1 MKSISKIWSG
11 LRRSTRGLRADSS
24 GIAATEFAFI
34 APVML
39 VLFFGT
45 VEFCSAVAVDRKVT
59 LMARALS
66 DLTSQAAISM
76 DDNYVQ
82 NIFTASIA
90 IANPYDASPTTATLS
105 EVYVDSNNKATIVW
119 SKSATIA
126 SGATQAT
133 LTGSARNPGDDVSTV
148 VPSQLLV
155 RQTYLIFS
163 EVGYTYKPTI
173 GYTMAKSGVALND
186 VSYTRPRQLTCVVYN
201 NVPVLTGTPPTT
213 CPLN

>member
-1 MKSISKIWSG
+1 MKSILKIWSG
-11 LRRSTRGLRADSS
+11 LRRSTRALRADSS

-59 LMARALS
+59 LIARALS

-76 DDNYVQ
+76 DDNYMQ
-82 NIFTASIA
+82 NIFTASIG
-90 IANPYDASPTTATLS
+90 IVNPYDASPLTATLS
-105 EVYVDSNNKATIVW
+105 EIYVDNNGKATIVW
-119 SKSATIA
+119 SESATIA

-133 LTGSARNPGDDVSTV
+133 LTASTHSPNDDMTNV
-148 VPSQLLV
+148 VPSQLLAHK
-155 RQTYLIFS
+155 TYLIYS
-163 EVGYTYKPTI
+163 EVGYLYKPTI

>member
-1 MKSISKIWSG
+1 MKSTSKIWSG
-11 LRRSTRGLRADSS
+11 LCRSARGLREDIG

-76 DDNYVQ
+76 DDNYMQ
-82 NIFTASIA
+82 NIFTASIG
-90 IANPYDASPTTATLS
+90 IVNPYDASPLTATLS
-105 EVYVDSNNKATIVW
+105 EIYVDNNGKATIVW
-119 SKSATIA
+119 SESATIA

-133 LTGSARNPGDDVSTV
+133 LTASNHSPNDDMTNV
-148 VPSQLLV
+148 VPSQLLAHK
-155 RQTYLIFS
+155 TYLIYS
-163 EVGYTYKPTI
+163 EVGYLYKPTI

>member
-1 MKSISKIWSG
+1 MKSTSKIWSG
-11 LRRSTRGLRADSS
+11 LCRSARGLREDIG

-59 LMARALS
+59 LIARALS

-76 DDNYVQ
+76 DDNYMQ
-82 NIFTASIA
+82 NIFTASIG
-90 IANPYDASPTTATLS
+90 IVNPYDASPLTATLS
-105 EVYVDSNNKATIVW
+105 EIYVDNNGKATIVW
-119 SKSATIA
+119 SESATIA

-133 LTGSARNPGDDVSTV
+133 LTASTHSPNDDMTNV
-148 VPSQLLV
+148 VPSQLLAHK
-155 RQTYLIFS
+155 TYLIYS
-163 EVGYTYKPTI
+163 EVGYLYKPTI